1 MPYYIRIAVTLLM
14 IVAALALALQSVTSI
29 SPLVWLL
36 AVGTFFMLPTR
47 NSDGE
52 G

>member
-14 IVAALALALQSVTSI
+14 AVAALALALQSVTAI
-29 SPLVWLL
+29 SPLAWLL
-36 AVGTFFMLPTR
+36 AVGLIFVLPTGG
-47 NSDGE
+47 SDGE